1 MKLINATPSP
11 YGRKVAI
18 ALKEKSIPYE
28 VQYDIPWIA
37 STIVPQYSPLQ
48 QLPILIT
55 DDGKNIYDSSYIL
68 DWLEIHYPTPPLL
81 SADPAARAHELLL
94 RLLGERLA
102 EITQLIVFEVAR
114 PDPSGPWLERQ
125 TRKIGT
131 GFAEL
136 AKQVGDRAP
145 TPADTITLGDIAAG
159 STLRMLDFI
168 AERGY
173 APNVAEFG
181 WRPHYPNLVAYAAA
195 LESRP
200 SFLETQPVMFELDLK
215 DVVEEKVPA

>member
-37 STIVPQYSPLQ
+37 STIVPEYSPLQ

-55 DDGKNIYDSSYIL
+55 DDGKNVYDSSYIL

-81 SADPAARAHELLL
+81 SAEPEARAHALLL

-102 EITQLIVFEVAR
+102 EIAQIIVFEVAR
-114 PDPSGPWLERQ
+114 PDPSAPWLERQ

-131 GFAEL
+131 GLAEL
-136 AKQVGDRAP
+136 AKQVADRAP
-145 TPADTITLGDIAAG
+145 SPADPITLGDIAAG

-168 AERGY
+168 IERGY
-173 APNVAEFG
+173 APTVPEFS
-181 WRPHYPNLVAYAAA
+181 WRPLYPNLVAYAAA

-200 SFLETQPVMFELDLK
+200 SFQETQPVLFELDLK
-215 DVVEEKVPA
+215 DVVEDKVAV

>member
-18 ALKEKSIPYE
+18 AMKEKGIAYE

-37 STIVPQYSPLQ
+37 STIVPEYSPLQ

-68 DWLEIHYPTPPLL
+68 DWLEIRYPEPALL
-81 SADPAARAHELLL
+81 STGADAREYELLL

-102 EITQLIVFEVAR
+102 EIAQVIVFEIQR
-114 PDPSGPWLERQ
+114 PDPSLPWLERQ

-131 GFAEL
+131 GLAEL
-136 AKQVGDRAP
+136 SRVVGDRAP
-145 TPADTITLGDIAAG
+145 APSDPITLGDIAAG
-159 STLRMLDFI
+159 CMLRMFDFI
-168 AERGY
+168 LERNF
-173 APNVAEFG
+173 ATVIVEFH
-181 WRPHYPNLVAYAAA
+181 WRDPYPNLVAYAAA

-200 SFLETQPVMFELDLK
+200 SFKETLPVMFELNLK
-215 DVVEEKVPA
+215 DVVEEKAA